1 MLIWN
6 LFYLSYVLNH
16 ILEYFRFM
24 MKLCVYYSGCIH
36 PKCLCIVLDYTVL
49 LTFSAVKVRGSRSE
63 VSWDQDLRVGTE
75 ERFVHDVAAE
85 QTEHLSGHELCS
97 DWRIDGGSLLPSS
110 APILFLQHPG
120 ELGFNYVKS
129 SFLRLKS
136 IKTCT
141 IEYST
146 IVEQLGYWSIEEG
159 NKELK
164 WGGSS

>member
-6 LFYLSYVLNH
+6 LSCMLNH
-16 ILEYFRFM
+16 ILEYFRFT
-24 MKLCVYYSGCIH
+24 MKLCVYYFGCIR
-36 PKCLCIVLDYTVL
+36 PKCLRIVLHYTVL

-75 ERFVHDVAAE
+75 ERVVHDVAAE
-85 QTEHLSGHELCS
+85 QTGHLPGHELCS
-97 DWRIDGGSLLPSS
+97 NWRINGGSLLPSS

-129 SFLRLKS
+129 SFSGLKS

-146 IVEQLGYWSIEEG
+146 TVEQLGYWSIEEG